1 MWIKL
6 RFQVRNPA
14 AKKGGLD
21 VSLFRRLSEA
31 HPHAV
36 VDLTYQYRM
45 NEDIMQLSNTLIY
58 GNRLR
63 CGSEA
68 VAQRSL
74 VLPDKRFLETLHSAN
89 NCLCPSGN
97 CWIAHLSEEKSVPLL
112 KT

>member
-1 MWIKL
+1 M
-6 RFQVRNPA
+6 
-14 AKKGGLD
+14 
-21 VSLFRRLSEA
+21 SLFRRLSEA
-31 HPHAV
+31 QPHAV

-74 VLPDKRFLETLHSAN
+74 VLPDKGCLQTLLGPS
-89 NCLCPSGN
+89 NCLCPDGK
-97 CWIAHLSEEKSVPLL
+97 CWIAHLLDEK
-112 KT
+112 